1 MCDKAVKKM
10 SYKLKFVLDQYKTQ
24 EVCERS
30 IELLPWF
37 LCYFLI
43 NTRSE
48 RCVKKLLSE
57 HRV

>member
-10 SYKLKFVLDQYKTQ
+10 SYKLKYVLDQYKKQ
-24 EVCERS
+24 KVCEKY

-37 LCYFLI
+37 FRYFLI
-43 NTRSE
+43 NARSE
-48 RCVKKLLSE
+48 SCVKKLLSE